1 MHPTFQTP
9 ALLWQISSS
18 VSASLN
24 ATSELSTYGLK
35 EPFGRAARPHG
46 HSTFATARARR
57 DSDGSSKRSTPSTAV
72 RPATNAASVRGSTAN
87 PLVNSAASRIESHVP
102 ISAIKSELAPGPAN
116 RVESAV
122 RAACSRPMSRVSQ
135 SRVQRRRQPS
145 GQRCALHAK
154 NWPTVRY
161 SEPLRGPVNR
171 SPHGVECRRTQ
182 HRWVALHL
190 RAT

>member
-1 MHPTFQTP
+1 MIADRRTFRRDVGTRR
-9 ALLWQISSS
+9 IISRDSRSMRSSS
-18 VSASLN
+18 ARMDASHVSNSSTTVADFQFRLSKSN

-102 ISAIKSELAPGPAN
+102 ISGYQ
-116 RVESAV
+116 V
-122 RAACSRPMSRVSQ
+122 RTGTRPRQ
-135 SRVQRRRQPS
+135 S
-145 GQRCALHAK
+145 G
-154 NWPTVRY
+154 
-161 SEPLRGPVNR
+161 
-171 SPHGVECRRTQ
+171 
-182 HRWVALHL
+182 
-190 RAT
+190 